1 MRIPPSYN
9 LAQIRQQVSQNE
21 INLMNFFADLWV
33 SIPPLT
39 RLMLCI
45 SVGLSLS
52 VSLELVSPL
61 KLYFNWPLIWNKRQY
76 WRLVSSL
83 FYKGELSAHTVFDFF
98 IFYRYSSILEKQ
110 AFRNKPAHY
119 IVFFVFGCLNF
130 LLAAYGLGLQFMSN
144 CISTM
149 MLYIWARMN
158 PNIPFNFLNVFNFRS
173 CFLPYFMFM
182 LILLSGYDP
191 TMDLV
196 GNLVGH
202 LYFYLT
208 MVVPKIPEM
217 HQTNVLQPPK
227 FLE

>member
-1 MRIPPSYN
+1 
-9 LAQIRQQVSQNE
+9 
-21 INLMNFFADLWV
+21 MNFLAEQWV
-33 SIPPLT
+33 SVPPLT

-61 KLYFNWPLIWNKRQY
+61 KLYFNWPLICKGQY

-130 LLAAYGLGLQFMSN
+130 LLAGYALGLQFMSN

-149 MLYIWARMN
+149 MLYIWARLH
-158 PNIPFNFLNVFNFRS
+158 PNIPFNFFNVFQFRS
-173 CFLPYFMFM
+173 CFLPHFMFM
-182 LILLSGYDP
+182 LILMSGYDP

-202 LYFYLT
+202 LYYFL
-208 MVVPKIPEM
+208 VHILPAIPELRYV
-217 HQTNVLQPPK
+217 NPLQPPK
-227 FLE
+227 LLETFCLYL